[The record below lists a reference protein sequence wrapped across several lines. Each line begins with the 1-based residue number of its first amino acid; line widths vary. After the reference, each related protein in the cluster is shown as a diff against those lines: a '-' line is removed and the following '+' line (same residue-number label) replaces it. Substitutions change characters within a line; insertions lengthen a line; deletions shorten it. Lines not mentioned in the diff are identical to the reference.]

1 MHWYSASAWEHHTC
15 KHTQDKLPIHP
26 DDPAF
31 FKQFAEAD
39 AIPSTSKLTPDLPQ
53 ANVIHNR
60 AKAAKQF
67 LEEESNK
74 STFPSSAEHASSPPE
89 APKCCTTQ
97 GPVKSSKNERKLL
110 NKKLKRSASK
120 LLEPTQVTV

>member
-1 MHWYSASAWEHHTC
+1 MHWYSAPALEYHTR
-15 KHTQDKLPIHP
+15 KHAQDNLPIHP

-39 AIPSTSKLTPDLPQ
+39 AIPATPKLTPDLPQ
-53 ANVIHNR
+53 VDVIHNR

-74 STFPSSAEHASSPPE
+74 SAFPFSAEHASSPPE
-89 APKCCTTQ
+89 APKCCTKQ
-97 GPVKSSKNERKLL
+97 GPVKSSKNEKKLL
-110 NKKLKRSASK
+110 NRKLKMSMSK
-120 LLEPTQVTV
+120 LLEPT